1 MDSFIENFYV
11 ALVTELIMQ
20 GIQGAGT
27 IADKCIN
34 KAKLQSDYKKK
45 IDEFLKSY
53 PNESDV
59 PHKKLKKNAE
69 ELAKY
74 MGQQSLYL
82 HDEDNVSVF
91 CSQCREMLEA
101 DETEIPDTFILDL
114 FDNLQMLILQEL
126 PSDVMKSFDFIN
138 RKAFYQRSIKKQKE
152 ISDNTYQIADST
164 KHMADNMSQI
174 MDIVKGITEKGV
186 KIYGNLPLAI
196 ASGEVVVVPQFRF
209 MEEPVVALGS
219 PIYTMQI
226 PNMGNNVFD
235 NFLERLRKKA
245 EIRRYRQLIGRDKLI
260 GDIKSWLNRKNEG
273 YITYCSLIGP
283 GGAGK
288 THIGME
294 VAKEK
299 ICGFQPYY
307 FEKDNFSELKKIL
320 EEHSNE
326 VIFKENTLLVLDYV
340 YEQIEVIQQLLEI
353 LKKTEFAF
361 KVAIMFIERDST
373 MEYIRKILPSSLKF
387 FVNVN
392 PDTDTEGE
400 NVYWLSDEDLRSIMF
415 QMLSEVVKE
424 KESTD
429 KLELVLATCVNQLNT
444 HIDPVYRRPIFMIFL
459 AEMYENACQNN
470 RTFEIDMQSMDM
482 LLEKYWVWKTD
493 CRFRDI
499 CKDQWGEDEIAR
511 IKLSCEEFS
520 KVLLVCAS
528 ILGRNILLVRKSDG
542 IPAYEIGIE
551 RAMEGQRKY
560 LIPLLEKYMNK
571 IPESFI
577 QSDEFTEY
585 MEKLCKT
592 QFFTPMGLG
601 SPTII
606 IRPEKDILAEWLIY
620 REIICN
626 EPFGMKNS
634 WLRELVPVLREYAM
648 QGYIALV
655 YRGTIDFPIIVQTL
669 KWIEEDAD
677 FEKLTKYCGCL
688 LSQLAQKEIYGQIIE
703 QVEIETIADILSYL
717 GAAEDYFNADYDI
730 RQMIERQIMLEINI
744 DEQKLASLICH
755 DLLTRLPEK
764 LDNSAYMRK

>member
-1 MDSFIENFYV
+1 MDSYIENLYV
-11 ALVTELIMQ
+11 AIFTELLMK
-20 GIQGAGT
+20 GIQGAGA
-27 IADKCIN
+27 IVDKCIE
-34 KAKLQSDYKKK
+34 KIKLQGDYKKK
-45 IDEFLKSY
+45 IDEFLNSY
-53 PNESDV
+53 PNELDT
-59 PHKKLKKNAE
+59 PHKKLKKNAK

-82 HDEDNVSVF
+82 HDEDNVSDF
-91 CSQCREMLEA
+91 CNQCRELLEA
-101 DETEIPDTFILDL
+101 DETEIPDTFILGL
-114 FDNLQMLILQEL
+114 FDNLQMLILTEL
-126 PSDVMKSFDFIN
+126 PSNVMEKFDFIN
-138 RKAFYQRSIKKQKE
+138 RKAFCQRIKEYQKE
-152 ISDNTYQIADST
+152 ISNNTSQVADNTR
-164 KHMADNMSQI
+164 HMADDISQI
-174 MDIVKGITEKGV
+174 ADIVKGIRRTGIE
-186 KIYGNLPLAI
+186 IYRSIPLAI
-196 ASGEVVVVPQFRF
+196 ASGEVMLVPPIKFV
-209 MEEPVVALGS
+209 EEQVVALGD

-226 PNMGNNVFD
+226 PNIGNNEFD

-245 EIRRYRQLIGRDKLI
+245 EIRRYSKLIGRDKLI
-260 GDIKSWLNRKNEG
+260 GDIKSWLNRENEE
-273 YITYCSLIGP
+273 YIAYCSLIGP

-294 VAKEK
+294 VAREK

-307 FEKDNFSELKKIL
+307 LEKDNFSELRKIL

-326 VIFKENTLLVLDYV
+326 IIFKENTLLVLDYV

-353 LKKTEFAF
+353 LKKTEFGF
-361 KVAIMFIERDST
+361 RIAIMFIERDST
-373 MEYIRKILPSSLKF
+373 MEYVRKILPSSLKF
-387 FVNVN
+387 FVNAN
-392 PDTDTEGE
+392 PDENTQGD

-415 QMLSEVVKE
+415 QMISAAVKE
-424 KESTD
+424 KESGD
-429 KLELVLATCVNQLNT
+429 KLELVLANCVNQLNK
-444 HIDPVYRRPIFMIFL
+444 HIDPVYRRPIFMVFL

-470 RTFEIDMQSMDM
+470 RTFEMDMQSMDM

-493 CRFRDI
+493 CRFMDI

-511 IKLSCEEFS
+511 IKLSCVEFS

-571 IPESFI
+571 IPEFFI
-577 QSDEFTEY
+577 RSDGFTEY

-592 QFFTPMGLG
+592 QFFTPMGLER
-601 SPTII
+601 PTIS

-620 REIICN
+620 REITYN

-634 WLRELVPVLREYAM
+634 WLRELVPVMREYAM

-655 YRGTIDFPIIVQTL
+655 YRGTIDFPVIVQTL

-677 FEKLTKYCGCL
+677 FEKLIKYCGCL
-688 LSQLAQKEIYGQIIE
+688 LLKLAQKEICGQRIN
-703 QVEIETIADILSYL
+703 QVEIETIAHILGYL

-730 RQMIERQIMLEINI
+730 RQMIEKQIMMEINI
-744 DEQKLASLICH
+744 DEQKFGSLICH
-755 DLLTRLPEK
+755 ELLTRLPEK
-764 LDNSAYMRK
+764 SENSAFMHK